1 MKLVDEEQL
10 VGPHLDVSDFEIEN
24 TMIFRANDV
33 NDSSAVTNVKP
44 KQQVPTRIK
53 SMSLSVL
60 TISQIVVALGI
71 WIGSILGLSRSDG
84 LKILQVA
91 SLLSTA
97 VFLSAGYIGIR
108 TVKKPLKFRVLVYI
122 GLCITSI
129 TYGIVMI
136 AVNAY
141 HFTTR
146 TANGDLLIVELVF
159 DCVEVVLAAAGI
171 VLARRILMTVFA
183 APNSTL

>member
-1 MKLVDEEQL
+1 MKSSKDDSSQGSTLKLVDEEQL

-33 NDSSAVTNVKP
+33 NDSSAVTNVKS

-53 SMSLSVL
+53 SKSLSVL

-97 VFLSAGYIGIR
+97 VVS
-108 TVKKPLKFRVLVYI
+108 
-122 GLCITSI
+122 
-129 TYGIVMI
+129 
-136 AVNAY
+136 
-141 HFTTR
+141 
-146 TANGDLLIVELVF
+146 
-159 DCVEVVLAAAGI
+159 
-171 VLARRILMTVFA
+171 
-183 APNSTL
+183 